1 MNSDVPGAQEQKAPD
16 AARQAARIMTL
27 AGLAIMALGV
37 VYFFLPAHGSH
48 LVHKI
53 AGIVVVAGGLFVAG
67 WGAQMRRRLR

>member
-53 AGIVVVAGGLFVAG
+53 AGIAVVAGGLFVAG